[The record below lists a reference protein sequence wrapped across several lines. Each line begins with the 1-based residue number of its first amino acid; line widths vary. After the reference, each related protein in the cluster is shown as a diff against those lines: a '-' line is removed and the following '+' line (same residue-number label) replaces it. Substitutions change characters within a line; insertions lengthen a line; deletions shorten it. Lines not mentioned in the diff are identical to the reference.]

1 VKYFSAVYGSR
12 KGAKTILK
20 AQSSNLSRP
29 EHEGIMRCSGLAI
42 LIGLLVSLVMATS
55 INARPRTLHELV
67 DAYFEDYFKANP
79 TQATSVGFHQY
90 DHQLE
95 DFSLA
100 AHRRNRIKL
109 LAYLKEF
116 AAINPRTLSQ
126 NDRDDRE
133 IMIASIQSNLLEED
147 RVQMW
152 RQNPDNYSAAAT
164 GTIFSIVKRNFAP
177 AEERLRSVIERE
189 KQIPRALSQAR
200 EVLRDPPKIYTDIA
214 IEQLPGNIDF
224 FQTTVP
230 EAFNDVKNKALLAE
244 FKSSNDG
251 AIAALKDYLSWLQK
265 DLLPR
270 SQGAFA
276 IGAENYRLKLLYDE
290 MVDVPLPQLL
300 KIGYAQLRK
309 DQRSFIETAHRIS
322 PSKSPEE
329 VLKELEND
337 HPSAQELIPAAQKQL
352 DGIRQFLIDHRII
365 TVPGGAQAKVVETPP
380 FQRATTFASMDTPGP
395 YEANATEAFY
405 NITLP
410 DPSWP
415 KEKQEEYLQ
424 GYNYPLLSNVSVHEV
439 WPGHYTQFLWVKN
452 NPDLSKVRKLTA
464 AGSNAEGWAHYSEE
478 MVLDEGF
485 TNNDP
490 KYRLA
495 QLVDALLRD
504 CRYIVGIKMHTQGMT
519 MEQARE
525 FFVKEGRQQPVVG
538 EMETKRG
545 TGDPTYLMYTL
556 GKLEILKLR
565 ADYQRK
571 LGSNF
576 SLQDFHDRFIKA
588 GSPPVKIVRR
598 ELMGRD
604 GPLL

>member
-1 VKYFSAVYGSR
+1 MILGMADSAS
-12 KGAKTILK
+12 AK
-20 AQSSNLSRP
+20 
-29 EHEGIMRCSGLAI
+29 
-42 LIGLLVSLVMATS
+42 
-55 INARPRTLHELV
+55 PRSFQQLV

-79 TQATSVGFHQY
+79 TQATGVGFHQY
-90 DHQLE
+90 DHELE

-100 AHRRNRIKL
+100 AHARNRRRL
-109 LAYLKEF
+109 LAYLREF
-116 AAINPRTLSQ
+116 QAINPRLLSPSV
-126 NDRDDRE
+126 RDDRE

-147 RVQMW
+147 RVQNW
-152 RQNPDNYSAAAT
+152 RKNPDAYSGGVT
-164 GTIFSIVKRNFAP
+164 GSIFSLIKRNFAP
-177 AEERLRSVIERE
+177 PAERLRSVIERE
-189 KQIPRALSQAR
+189 KQIPRVLSQAR
-200 EVLRDPPKIYTDIA
+200 GVLRNAPKIYTEIA

-230 EAFNDVKNKALLAE
+230 EAFKDVRDAALLAE
-244 FKSSNDG
+244 FKRSNDG
-251 AIAALKDYLSWLQK
+251 AIAALKDYLTWLQK

-270 SQGAFA
+270 SNGAFA
-276 IGAENYRLKLLYDE
+276 IGAENYRRKLLYDE
-290 MVDVPLPQLL
+290 MVDVPLPRLL

-309 DQRSFIETAHRIS
+309 DQRAFIETARRID
-322 PSKSPEE
+322 PNKSPEE
-329 VLKELEND
+329 VLKEVERD
-337 HPSAQELIPAAQKQL
+337 HPAADTLLSSAQKQL
-352 DGIRQFLIDHRII
+352 DGLRQFLIDKKII
-365 TVPGGAQAKVVETPP
+365 TVPGGAQARVVETPP
-380 FQRATTFASMDTPGP
+380 FARATTFASMDTPGP
-395 YEANATEAFY
+395 YEANATEAYY

-410 DPSWP
+410 DPTWP

-452 NPDLSKVRKLTA
+452 SPDLSRVRKLTG

-478 MVLDEGF
+478 MVLDEGLY
-485 TNNDP
+485 NNDP
-490 KYRLA
+490 RYRLT

-504 CRYIVGIKMHTQGMT
+504 CRYIVGIRMHTQGMT
-519 MEQARE
+519 MAQANE

-565 ADYQRK
+565 EDYRRK
-571 LGSNF
+571 MGAKF

-588 GSPPVKIVRR
+588 GSPAVKIVRR

>member
-1 VKYFSAVYGSR
+1 VDSR
-12 KGAKTILK
+12 LF
-20 AQSSNLSRP
+20 L
-29 EHEGIMRCSGLAI
+29 HF
-42 LIGLLVSLVMATS
+42 LIGLFISASVAMT
-55 INARPRTLHELV
+55 INAKPRTFHELV
-67 DAYFEDYFKANP
+67 DAYFEDYFKTNP
-79 TQATSVGFHQY
+79 SQATSVGFHQF

-100 AHRRNRIKL
+100 AHGRNRRQL
-109 LAYLKEF
+109 LTHLAEF
-116 AAINPRTLSQ
+116 EAINPRSLSQ
-126 NDRDDRE
+126 SDRDDRE
-133 IMIASIQSNLLEED
+133 IMIASIHSLLLEEEG
-147 RVQMW
+147 VQMW
-152 RQNPDNYSAAAT
+152 RKNPDLYSGAVT
-164 GTIFSIVKRNFAP
+164 GSIFALIKRDFAP
-177 AEERLRSVIERE
+177 LDERLRSVLARE
-189 KQIPRALSQAR
+189 KQIPRVLQQAR
-200 EVLRDPPKIYTDIA
+200 QVLSNPPKIYTDIA
-214 IEQLPGNIDF
+214 LEQLPGNIDF
-224 FQTTVP
+224 FQNTVTD
-230 EAFNDVKNKALLAE
+230 AFRDVKNAALRAE
-244 FKSSNDG
+244 FKRANDG
-251 AIAALKDYLSWLQK
+251 AIAALKEYQAFLQK

-270 SQGAFA
+270 SRGAFA
-276 IGAENYRLKLLYDE
+276 IGAEHYRLKLLYDE
-290 MVDVPLPQLL
+290 MVDVPLPRLL

-309 DQRSFIETAHRIS
+309 DQRAFVETARRID
-322 PSKSPEE
+322 PNKSPEE
-329 VLKELEND
+329 VLKQVESD
-337 HPSAQELIPAAQKQL
+337 HPSADKLLSSAQQQL
-352 DGIRQFLIDHRII
+352 DGLRQFLIDKKIV

-380 FQRATTFASMDTPGP
+380 FARATTFASMDTPGP
-395 YEANATEAFY
+395 YEAKATEAFY

-452 NPDLSKVRKLTA
+452 NPELSKVRKLTS
-464 AGSNAEGWAHYSEE
+464 AGSNAEGWAHYGEQ
-478 MVLDEGF
+478 MVLDEGLY
-485 TNNDP
+485 NNDP

-504 CRYIVGIKMHTQGMT
+504 CRYIVGIKMHTHGMT
-519 MEQARE
+519 MEQAKE

-565 ADYQRK
+565 EDYRRK
-571 LGSNF
+571 MSNSF

-588 GSPPVKIVRR
+588 GTPPVKIVRR

>member
-1 VKYFSAVYGSR
+1 
-12 KGAKTILK
+12 
-20 AQSSNLSRP
+20 
-29 EHEGIMRCSGLAI
+29 MRHFFVTL
-42 LIGLLVSLVMATS
+42 SLVCLAFLIMPTS
-55 INARPRTLHELV
+55 INARPRTFHELV
-67 DAYFEDYFKANP
+67 DSYFEDYFKTNP
-79 TQATSVGFHQY
+79 SQATSVGFHQY
-90 DHQLE
+90 DGQLE

-100 AHRRNRIKL
+100 AHQRNRRKL
-109 LAYLKEF
+109 RTYLAEF
-116 AAINPRTLSQ
+116 QAINPRTLSQ

-133 IMIASIQSNLLEED
+133 IMIASIQSLLLEEE

-152 RQNPDNYSAAAT
+152 RRNPDAYSGAVT
-164 GTIFSIVKRNFAP
+164 GSIFTLIKRDFAP
-177 AEERLRSVIERE
+177 LDERLRSVTDRE
-189 KQIPRALSQAR
+189 KQIPRALQQAR
-200 EVLRDPPKIYTDIA
+200 QVLSNPPKIYTDIA

-224 FQTTVP
+224 FQNTVTS
-230 EAFNDVKNKALLAE
+230 AFAEVKNSTLQTE
-244 FKSSNDG
+244 FKRANDG
-251 AIAALKDYLSWLQK
+251 AIAALKEYQAFLQK

-270 SQGAFA
+270 SRGSFA
-276 IGAENYRLKLLYDE
+276 IGPENYRLKLLYDE
-290 MVDVPLPQLL
+290 MVDVPLPRLL
-300 KIGYAQLRK
+300 KIGYEQLRK
-309 DQRSFIETAHRIS
+309 DQRAFVETARRIDAN
-322 PSKSPEE
+322 KSPEE
-329 VLKELEND
+329 VLKDVERD
-337 HPSAQELIPAAQKQL
+337 HPSADKLLSSAQQQL
-352 DGIRQFLIDHRII
+352 DGLRQFLIDKKII

-380 FQRATTFASMDTPGP
+380 FARATTFASMDTPGP
-395 YEANATEAFY
+395 YEAKATEAFY

-452 NPDLSKVRKLTA
+452 SPDLSKVRKLTA

-478 MVLDEGF
+478 MVLDEGLY
-485 TNNDP
+485 NNDP
-490 KYRLA
+490 KFRLA

-504 CRYIVGIKMHTQGMT
+504 CRYIVGIRMHTQGMT
-519 MEQARE
+519 MEQAKE
-525 FFVKEGRQQPVVG
+525 FFVQEGRQQPVVG

-565 ADYQRK
+565 EDYRRK
-571 LGSNF
+571 MGNSF

>member
-1 VKYFSAVYGSR
+1 MHSKFFLKRLGCLI
-12 KGAKTILK
+12 TIL
-20 AQSSNLSRP
+20 
-29 EHEGIMRCSGLAI
+29 LAT
-42 LIGLLVSLVMATS
+42 MS
-55 INARPRTLHELV
+55 INAKPRSFQQLV
-67 DAYFEDYFKANP
+67 DAYFDDYFKANP
-79 TQATSVGFHQY
+79 SQATGVGFHQH
-90 DHQLE
+90 DRELE

-100 AHRRNRIKL
+100 AHQHNRHKL
-109 LAYLKEF
+109 LEYL
-116 AAINPRTLSQ
+116 AAFQAVNPRTLSPLE
-126 NDRDDRE
+126 RDDRE
-133 IMIASIQSNLLEED
+133 VMIATVHSILLEED

-152 RQNPDNYSAAAT
+152 RKNPDNYSSAVT
-164 GTIFSIVKRNFAP
+164 SSIFSLIKRNFAP
-177 AEERLRSVIERE
+177 LEERLRSVIERE

-200 EVLRDPPKIYTDIA
+200 DVLRNPPKIYTDIA

-224 FQTTVP
+224 FQSTVP
-230 EAFNDVKNKALLAE
+230 EAFKDVRNAE
-244 FKSSNDG
+244 LVADFKHSNDM
-251 AIAALKDYLSWLQK
+251 AITALKAYQTWLQN

-270 SQGAFA
+270 SRGSFA

-290 MVDVPLPQLL
+290 MVDVPLPKLL

-309 DQRSFIETAHRIS
+309 DQRAFVETARKID
-322 PSKSPEE
+322 PNKTPEE
-329 VLKELEND
+329 VLKELEKD
-337 HPSAQELIPAAQKQL
+337 HPSATTLISSAQQQL
-352 DGIRQFLIDHRII
+352 NGLRQFLIDRKII
-365 TVPGGAQAKVVETPP
+365 TVPGGAQAQVVETPP

-395 YEANATEAFY
+395 YESSATEAYY

-410 DPSWP
+410 DPSWS
-415 KEKQEEYLQ
+415 KEKQEEYLE

-452 NPDLSKVRKLTA
+452 NPELSKVRKLTG
-464 AGSNAEGWAHYSEE
+464 AGSNAEGWAHYSEQ
-478 MVLDEGF
+478 MVLDEGL
-485 TNNDP
+485 NNDNP
-490 KYRLA
+490 RYRLA

-519 MEQARE
+519 MDQAKE
-525 FFVKEGRQQPVVG
+525 FFIKEGRQQPVVG

-565 ADYQRK
+565 EDYRRK
-571 LGSNF
+571 MGAHF

-598 ELMGRD
+598 ELMGKD

>member
-1 VKYFSAVYGSR
+1 MKRLLVTCLLACLLCLG
-12 KGAKTILK
+12 L
-20 AQSSNLSRP
+20 AQS
-29 EHEGIMRCSGLAI
+29 IDAK
-42 LIGLLVSLVMATS
+42 
-55 INARPRTLHELV
+55 PRSFREVV

-79 TQATSVGFHQY
+79 SQATGVGFHQY
-90 DHQLE
+90 DRQLE

-100 AHRRNRIKL
+100 AHQRNRRL
-109 LAYLKEF
+109 LLTYLAEF
-116 AAINPRTLSQ
+116 QAISPSALAPLE
-126 NDRDDRE
+126 RDDRE
-133 IMIASIQSNLLEED
+133 IMIALIHSGLLEED
-147 RVQMW
+147 RIQMW
-152 RQNPDNYSAAAT
+152 RKNPDAYSGAVT
-164 GTIFSIVKRNFAP
+164 GSIFALIKRNFAP
-177 AEERLRSVIERE
+177 LPERLRSVIERE
-189 KQIPRALSQAR
+189 KQIPRALMQAR
-200 EVLRDPPKIYTDIA
+200 EVLRNSPKIYTDIA
-214 IEQLPGNIDF
+214 IEQLPGNVDF
-224 FQTTVP
+224 FQTTVTETFKDVP
-230 EAFNDVKNKALLAE
+230 DEALRAE
-244 FKSSNDG
+244 FRRSNDG
-251 AIAALKDYLSWLQK
+251 AIAALKEYQTFLQK

-270 SQGAFA
+270 SNGTFA
-276 IGAENYRLKLLYDE
+276 IGAESYRLKVLDDE
-290 MVDVPLPQLL
+290 MVDVPLVRLL
-300 KIGYAQLRK
+300 QIGYAQLRK
-309 DQRSFIETAHRIS
+309 DQRAFIETARRID
-322 PSKSPEE
+322 PNKSPEE
-329 VLKELEND
+329 VLKEVERD
-337 HPSAQELIPAAQKQL
+337 HPSAGTLLSSAQQQL
-352 DGIRQFLIDHRII
+352 DGLRQFLIDKKII

-380 FQRATTFASMDTPGP
+380 FSRATTFASMDTPGP
-395 YEANATEAFY
+395 YEANATEAYY

-452 NPDLSKVRKLTA
+452 NPELSKVRKLTA

-478 MVLDEGF
+478 MVLDEGLY
-485 TNNDP
+485 NNDP

-495 QLVDALLRD
+495 QLIDALLRD
-504 CRYIVGIKMHTQGMT
+504 CRYIVGIRMHTQGMT
-519 MEQARE
+519 MAQAQE

-571 LGSNF
+571 TGSKF

>member
-1 VKYFSAVYGSR
+1 
-12 KGAKTILK
+12 
-20 AQSSNLSRP
+20 
-29 EHEGIMRCSGLAI
+29 
-42 LIGLLVSLVMATS
+42 MATS
-55 INARPRTLHELV
+55 TSARPRSFGELV

-79 TQATSVGFHQY
+79 SQATSVGFHQY

-100 AHRRNRIKL
+100 AHQRNRSKL
-109 LAYLKEF
+109 LAYLREF
-116 AAINPRTLSQ
+116 EAINPRTLAQ
-126 NDRDDRE
+126 NDGDDRE
-133 IMIASIQSNLLEED
+133 IMIASIQSLLLEED
-147 RVQMW
+147 QVQMW
-152 RQNPDNYSAAAT
+152 RKNPDYYSGAAT
-164 GTIFSIVKRNFAP
+164 STIFSIMKREFAP
-177 AEERLRSVIERE
+177 ASERLRSVVERE
-189 KQIPRALSQAR
+189 KQIPRALQQAR
-200 EVLRDPPKIYTDIA
+200 AVLTNPPKIYTDIA
-214 IEQLPGNIDF
+214 IEQLPGNVDF
-224 FQTTVP
+224 FETTVP
-230 EAFNDVKNKALLAE
+230 QAFKDVKDAALLAE
-244 FKSSNDG
+244 FKRSNAA
-251 AIAALKDYLSWLQK
+251 AIAALRDYLAWLQK
-265 DLLPR
+265 DVLPR
-270 SQGAFA
+270 SNGVFA

-290 MVDVPLPQLL
+290 MVDVPLPRLL

-309 DQRSFIETAHRIS
+309 DQRAFIHTARRID
-322 PSKSPEE
+322 PNKSPEE
-329 VLKELEND
+329 VLKDVEKD
-337 HPSAQELIPAAQKQL
+337 HPSATELIPAAQKQL
-352 DGIRQFLIDHRII
+352 DGIRQFLIDRKII
-365 TVPGGAQAKVVETPP
+365 TVPGGAQARVVETPS
-380 FQRATTFASMDTPGP
+380 FARATTFASMDTPGP
-395 YEANATEAFY
+395 YEAKATEAFY

-410 DPSWP
+410 DPAWT

-452 NPDLSKVRKLTA
+452 NPELSKVRKLTA
-464 AGSNAEGWAHYSEE
+464 AGSNAEGWAHYSEQ
-478 MVLDEGF
+478 MLLDEGF
-485 TNNDP
+485 RNNDP

-519 MEQARE
+519 MAQARE

-571 LGSNF
+571 MGAGF
-576 SLQDFHDRFIKA
+576 SLQEFHDRFIKA

>member
-1 VKYFSAVYGSR
+1 MMTTSLSA
-12 KGAKTILK
+12 KP
-20 AQSSNLSRP
+20 RP
-29 EHEGIMRCSGLAI
+29 FHQ
-42 LIGLLVSLVMATS
+42 V
-55 INARPRTLHELV
+55 V
-67 DAYFEDYFKANP
+67 DAYFEEYFKANP
-79 TQATSVGFHQY
+79 SQATGVGFHQY

-95 DFSLA
+95 DFSVA
-100 AHRRNRIKL
+100 AHQRNRRL
-109 LAYLKEF
+109 LLTYLAEF
-116 AAINPRTLSQ
+116 QAINPRTLSPD
-126 NDRDDRE
+126 DRDDRE
-133 IMIASIQSNLLEED
+133 IMIALMHSGLLEED
-147 RVQMW
+147 QIQMW
-152 RQNPDNYSAAAT
+152 RKNADAYSGAVT
-164 GTIFSIVKRNFAP
+164 GSIFTLVKRNFAP
-177 AEERLRSVIERE
+177 LPERLRSVIERE
-189 KQIPRALSQAR
+189 KQIPRGLLQAR
-200 EVLRDPPKIYTDIA
+200 QVLRNSPKIYTDIA
-214 IEQLPGNIDF
+214 IAQLPGNIDF
-224 FQTTVP
+224 FQTTVT
-230 EAFNDVKNKALLAE
+230 EAFKDVKDAALLAE

-251 AIAALKDYLSWLQK
+251 AIAALKDYLTWLQK

-270 SQGAFA
+270 SNGAFA
-276 IGAENYRLKLLYDE
+276 IGSENYRLKLLYDE
-290 MVDVPLPQLL
+290 MVDVPLPRLL
-300 KIGYAQLRK
+300 KIGMAQLRK
-309 DQRSFIETAHRIS
+309 DQRAFIETARRID
-322 PSKSPEE
+322 PNKSPEE
-329 VLKELEND
+329 VLKELEKD
-337 HPSAQELIPAAQKQL
+337 HPAAETLLSSAQQQL
-352 DGIRQFLIDHRII
+352 DGLRRFLIDHKII
-365 TVPGGAQAKVVETPP
+365 NVPGGAQARVVETPP

-415 KEKQEEYLQ
+415 KEKKEEYLQ

-452 NPDLSKVRKLTA
+452 NPELSKVRKLTA

-478 MVLDEGF
+478 MVLDEGLYD
-485 TNNDP
+485 NDP

-504 CRYIVGIKMHTQGMT
+504 CRYIVGIRMHTQGMT
-519 MEQARE
+519 MAQAQE
-525 FFVKEGRQQPVVG
+525 FFVKEGRQQSVIG

-571 LGSNF
+571 MGSKF

-588 GSPPVKIVRR
+588 GSPAVKIVRR

>member
-1 VKYFSAVYGSR
+1 MRRSGFI
-12 KGAKTILK
+12 IL
-20 AQSSNLSRP
+20 P
-29 EHEGIMRCSGLAI
+29 GLMAC
-42 LIGLLVSLVMATS
+42 LVMATS
-55 INARPRTLHELV
+55 ISAKPRSFQQLV
-67 DAYFEDYFKANP
+67 DAYFDDYFKANP
-79 TQATSVGFHQY
+79 TQATGVGFHQY
-90 DHQLE
+90 DGQLE

-100 AHRRNRIKL
+100 AHQRNRRRL
-109 LAYLKEF
+109 LEYLREF
-116 AAINPRTLSQ
+116 QEINPRPLSQ
-126 NDRDDRE
+126 PKRDDRE

-147 RVQMW
+147 HVQNW
-152 RQNPDNYSAAAT
+152 RKNPDAYSGGVT
-164 GTIFSIVKRNFAP
+164 GSIFTLIKRNFGPSA
-177 AEERLRSVIERE
+177 ERLRSVIERE
-189 KQIPRALSQAR
+189 KQIPRALGQAR
-200 EVLRDPPKIYTDIA
+200 EVLRNAPKIYTDIA

-230 EAFNDVKNKALLAE
+230 DAFQDVKDAALLAE
-244 FKSSNDG
+244 FKRSNDG
-251 AIAALKDYLSWLQK
+251 AIAALRDYQSWLQK

-270 SQGAFA
+270 SNGTFA

-290 MVDVPLPQLL
+290 MVDVPLPRLV

-309 DQRSFIETAHRIS
+309 DQRAFIETARRID
-322 PSKSPEE
+322 PNKSPEE
-329 VLKELEND
+329 VLKEVERD
-337 HPSAQELIPAAQKQL
+337 HPAAATLLSSAQRQL
-352 DGIRQFLIDHRII
+352 DGLRQFLIDKKIV
-365 TVPGGAQAKVVETPP
+365 TVPGGAQARVVETPP
-380 FQRATTFASMDTPGP
+380 FARATTFASMDTPGP
-395 YEANATEAFY
+395 YEANATEAYY

-410 DPSWP
+410 DPTWP

-424 GYNYPLLSNVSVHEV
+424 GYNYALLSNVSVHEV

-452 NPDLSKVRKLTA
+452 SPDLSKVRKLTA

-478 MVLDEGF
+478 MVLDEGLY
-485 TNNDP
+485 NNDP

-504 CRYIVGIKMHTQGMT
+504 CRYIVGIQMHTQGMT
-519 MEQARE
+519 MAQAND

-565 ADYQRK
+565 EDYKRK
-571 LGSNF
+571 MGSNF

-588 GSPPVKIVRR
+588 GSPAVKIVRR
-598 ELMGRD
+598 ELIGRD

>member
-1 VKYFSAVYGSR
+1 MMARSVF
-12 KGAKTILK
+12 TIL
-20 AQSSNLSRP
+20 L
-29 EHEGIMRCSGLAI
+29 GLM
-42 LIGLLVSLVMATS
+42 VSLTMATS
-55 INARPRTLHELV
+55 VSAKPRPFHELV

-79 TQATSVGFHQY
+79 SQATSVGFHQY

-100 AHRRNRIKL
+100 AHQRNRLKL
-109 LAYLKEF
+109 LAYLKDF
-116 AAINPRTLSQ
+116 QALSPTALSPG
-126 NDRDDRE
+126 DRDDRE
-133 IMIASIQSNLLEED
+133 IMIASIQSSLLEED

-152 RQNPDNYSAAAT
+152 RKNPDNYSGAVT
-164 GTIFSIVKRNFAP
+164 GSIFSIVKRNFAP
-177 AEERLRSVIERE
+177 AAERLRSVIERE
-189 KQIPRALSQAR
+189 KQIPRALLQAR
-200 EVLRDPPKIYTDIA
+200 EVLLNSPKIYADIA
-214 IEQLPGNIDF
+214 IEQLPGNIVF

-230 EAFNDVKNKALLAE
+230 EAFKGVGDAALLSE

-251 AIAALKDYLSWLQK
+251 AINALQSYLSWLQK
-265 DLLPR
+265 DLSPR
-270 SQGAFA
+270 SNGAFA
-276 IGAENYRLKLLYDE
+276 IGAENYHLKLLYDE
-290 MVDVPLPQLL
+290 MVDVPLPRLL
-300 KIGYAQLRK
+300 RLGYTQLRK
-309 DQRSFIETAHRIS
+309 DQRLFIETARRID
-322 PSKSPEE
+322 PNKSPEE
-329 VLKELEND
+329 VLKELEKD
-337 HPSAQELIPAAQKQL
+337 HASATELIPAAQKQL
-352 DGIRQFLIDHRII
+352 DGIRQFLIDHKII

-452 NPDLSKVRKLTA
+452 NPELSKVRKLTG

-485 TNNDP
+485 MNNDP
-490 KYRLA
+490 RYRLA

-519 MEQARE
+519 MAQARE

-565 ADYQRK
+565 ADYRRK
-571 LGSNF
+571 MGNSF

-588 GSPPVKIVRR
+588 GSPAVKIVRR

>member
-1 VKYFSAVYGSR
+1 MKRLLFNLLLSFPVCLIMVTSLSA
-12 KGAKTILK
+12 K
-20 AQSSNLSRP
+20 
-29 EHEGIMRCSGLAI
+29 
-42 LIGLLVSLVMATS
+42 
-55 INARPRTLHELV
+55 PRSFQQLV

-79 TQATSVGFHQY
+79 SQATGVGFHQY
-90 DHQLE
+90 DRQLE
-95 DFSLA
+95 DFSIA
-100 AHRRNRIKL
+100 AHQRNRRML
-109 LAYLKEF
+109 LTYLAEF
-116 AAINPRTLSQ
+116 QAIGPGALAPLE
-126 NDRDDRE
+126 RDDRE
-133 IMIASIQSNLLEED
+133 IMIALIHSGLLEED
-147 RVQMW
+147 RIQMW
-152 RQNPDNYSAAAT
+152 RKNPDAYSGAVT
-164 GTIFSIVKRNFAP
+164 GSIFALIKRNFAP
-177 AEERLRSVIERE
+177 LPERLRSVIERE
-189 KQIPRALSQAR
+189 KQIPRALMQAR
-200 EVLRDPPKIYTDIA
+200 EVLRNSPKIYTDVA
-214 IEQLPGNIDF
+214 IEQLPGNLDF
-224 FQTTVP
+224 FQTTVTETFKDVP
-230 EAFNDVKNKALLAE
+230 DEALRADFQR
-244 FKSSNDG
+244 SNDG
-251 AIAALKDYLSWLQK
+251 AVAALKEYQTFLLK

-270 SQGAFA
+270 SNGTFA

-290 MVDVPLPQLL
+290 MVDVPLPELL

-309 DQRSFIETAHRIS
+309 DQRAFIETARRID
-322 PSKSPEE
+322 PNKSPEE
-329 VLKELEND
+329 VLKEVERD
-337 HPSAQELIPAAQKQL
+337 HPSAGTLLSSAQQQL
-352 DGIRQFLIDHRII
+352 DGLRQFLIDKKII

-380 FQRATTFASMDTPGP
+380 FARATTFASMDTPGP
-395 YEANATEAFY
+395 YEANATEAYY

-415 KEKQEEYLQ
+415 KEKREEYLQ

-452 NPDLSKVRKLTA
+452 NPELSKVRKLTG

-478 MVLDEGF
+478 MVLDEGLY
-485 TNNDP
+485 NNDP

-504 CRYIVGIKMHTQGMT
+504 SRYIVGIKMHTQGMT
-519 MEQARE
+519 MAQANE
-525 FFVKEGRQQPVVG
+525 FFVKQGRQQPVVG

-571 LGSNF
+571 MGSKF